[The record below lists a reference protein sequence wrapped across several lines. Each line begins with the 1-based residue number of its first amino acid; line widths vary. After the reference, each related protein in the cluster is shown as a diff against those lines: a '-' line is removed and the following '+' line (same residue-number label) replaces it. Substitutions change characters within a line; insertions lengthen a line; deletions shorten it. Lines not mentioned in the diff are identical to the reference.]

1 MQRTT
6 ALLLTL
12 GLLLGGLLLAG
23 CTAAPAGPVP
33 APTSVKAAAT
43 ERFEERIKVG
53 AGEIGLRIQ
62 PVKVGPATFTI
73 EASGGLTP
81 TEVQVIMAEMGHGHV
96 ADLKPDGNAWKA
108 VSQFEMDGKWMIRV
122 KAKDA
127 TGKEETA
134 LFFVKVRPQ

>member
-1 MQRTT
+1 MRRTT

-12 GLLLGGLLLAG
+12 GLLLEGLLLTG
-23 CTAAPAGPVP
+23 CAASPAGPVP
-33 APTSVKAAAT
+33 APTSAKAAT

-62 PVKVGPATFTI
+62 PVKVGPATFAI

-81 TEVQVIMAEMGHGHV
+81 TEVQVIMAEMGHGQV
-96 ADLKPDGNAWKA
+96 ADLKPDGTAWKA

-127 TGKEETA
+127 NGKEETA
-134 LFFVKVRPQ
+134 LFFVKVPPQ